1 MGGENFIGT
10 VYTMYIQFNHNCH
23 HQLNMSCVFSC
34 LSWVQLFMTLWT
46 LACQAPLSMGFSSKY
61 TEVSCH
67 PLLQGIFPRD
77 GT

>member
-10 VYTMYIQFNHNCH
+10 VYAMYIQFKHNCH
-23 HQLNMSCVFSC
+23 FQLNMACVFSC